1 MDSGGIMLFL
11 FIGLVAGNIIGTITW
26 RLPLT
31 ILQPIPAD
39 QTSPRLPLWLPGTRC
54 CECETSLAWYDNIP
68 LFSWLRLQ
76 GKCRHCGHPVC
87 WHYLLLEVIC
97 IAMAVLCYALHPQA
111 ILLALALFLYFWFA
125 LALSAIDIK
134 HYLLPDRLTLPLLWL
149 GLLFNT
155 CTGMI
160 RCEDA
165 IAGAAAG
172 YIILWLIYW
181 VIRLIWHKE
190 GLGYGDFKMLAAVGA
205 WSGWQS
211 LPIILYIASIAGVI
225 YGLLLWLKKGRRG
238 APIPFGPALALSG
251 WGYFC
256 WISL

>member
-1 MDSGGIMLFL
+1 MDSGGIILFL
-11 FIGLVAGNIIGTITW
+11 FIGLVAGNTIGTIAW

-31 ILQPIPAD
+31 ILQSIPAD
-39 QTSPRLPLWLPGTRC
+39 QTSPRLHLWLPGSRC
-54 CECETSLAWYDNIP
+54 CKCETPLAWYDNIP
-68 LFSWLRLQ
+68 LFSWLYLQ

-97 IAMAVLCYALHPQA
+97 IAMAVLCYALHPQT

-125 LALSAIDIK
+125 LTLSTIDMK
-134 HYLLPDRLTLPLLWL
+134 YYLLPDKLTLPLLWL

-155 CTGMI
+155 FTGMI

-211 LPIILYIASIAGVI
+211 LPIILYIASIAGVV
-225 YGLLLWLKKGRRG
+225 YGLLLWFKEGRRG

-256 WISL
+256 WIGL